1 MAEREASADEQR
13 VAAAEDALDA
23 AQDEADA
30 ERVERNAANG
40 RFGVGNSFRFRPG
53 QSGNP
58 EGRPKGVT
66 ALFREVSE
74 SIHPSDPEKREVMR
88 LIALALAGKAL
99 KGNVQAARE
108 FLDRAHGRVPLSVR
122 LGPGEDDGESLTDI
136 RVRLVTAG
144 EVQQAKKVSA
154 KPVSGNGNGNGN
166 GNA

>member
-1 MAEREASADEQR
+1 MDEPEGSPDEQR
-13 VAAAEDALDA
+13 DAAVEDALDA
-23 AQDEADA
+23 AQDDAEA
-30 ERVERNAANG
+30 ERVERSAATG
-40 RFGVGNSFRFRPG
+40 RFGAGNSFRFKPG

-74 SIHPSDPEKREVMR
+74 SIHPQDPEKREVMR

-122 LGPGEDDGESLTDI
+122 LGADSDDAESFTDI

-144 EVQQAKKVSA
+144 EVQQAKRVSA
-154 KPVSGNGNGNGN
+154 KPVNGNGNGNGN
-166 GNA
+166 G

>member
-1 MAEREASADEQR
+1 MADPEGSADEQR
-13 VAAAEDALDA
+13 IAAEEDALDA
-23 AQDEADA
+23 AQDDAEA
-30 ERVERNAANG
+30 ERVERNASNG
-40 RFGVGNSFRFRPG
+40 RFGPGNSFRFRPG

-74 SIHPSDPEKREVMR
+74 SIHPQDPEGREVMR
-88 LIALALAGKAL
+88 LIALALANKAL

-122 LGPGEDDGESLTDI
+122 LGADADEGESLTDI

-144 EVQQAKKVSA
+144 EVQQAKRVSA

-166 GNA
+166 G